1 MSKEI
6 ILRFYEDLV
15 SSSPKNKEHGEKP
28 LFLAATLNYIIH
40 NNLYGVGL
48 HELMYIRHQRMIK
61 HLFIQ
66 LAQGKLSDPEARWRL
81 ITNPINPRMKDA
93 VEEFISETGDVNAA
107 FAELSPRDAQEV
119 LEHVTLRMQDR
130 YMQLG
135 AK

>member
-6 ILRFYEDLV
+6 VMKFYDDLV
-15 SSSPKNKEHGEKP
+15 SSSPKHKEHGEKP

-40 NNLYGVGL
+40 NNLYGLGL
-48 HELMYIRHQRMIK
+48 NELMYIHHTRQIK

-81 ITNPINPRMKDA
+81 ITNPINPKMKDA

-107 FAELSPRDAQEV
+107 FAELSPRDAQEIFN
-119 LEHVTLRMQDR
+119 HVTLRIQGR
-130 YMQLG
+130 HMQLQVE
-135 AK
+135 